1 MKTEI
6 IVMLALC
13 VAMAGLCLAL
23 WRRWRNAE
31 RIMRTM
37 NVTDTMSLEVAVK
50 QKKEIEYL
58 RSQLRP
64 DNGIVIRGE
73 RRTLRELRRM
83 TFVHIWDIEDMR
95 VGGIQRKVNQAVDEV
110 LNSARSAVELHKRER
125 PDGSVDIEARLY
137 VAVPE

>member
-13 VAMAGLCLAL
+13 VAMAGLCLWL
-23 WRRWRNAE
+23 WKRWRFAE

-37 NVTDTMSLEVAVK
+37 NVTDTMAWEVAAK

-64 DNGIVIRGE
+64 DKYVVTRTEQLRIQKTEYKTVIHR
-73 RRTLRELRRM
+73 
-83 TFVHIWDIEDMR
+83 WDIEDMYIGSIIKR
-95 VGGIQRKVNQAVDEV
+95 TNVLIQRV
-110 LNSARSAVELHKRER
+110 LADAKNSIQLIQEEL
-125 PDGSVDIEARLY
+125 PDGSMEITARLY